1 MAQVQRMSRLMVKT
15 LRDDP
20 ADAETLSHKLL
31 VRAGYV
37 RRNSAR
43 IWTWLPLRKKVLD
56 NISASYAEMDAVGA
70 GVLLPGPAAQ
80 GALRGL
86 GPLGGGTATSSSA

>member
-1 MAQVQRMSRLMVKT
+1 MSQVQRMSRLMAKT

-37 RRNSAR
+37 RRTSMR
-43 IWTWLPLRKKVLD
+43 PLEL
-56 NISASYAEMDAVGA
+56 
-70 GVLLPGPAAQ
+70 AAP
-80 GALRGL
+80 R
-86 GPLGGGTATSSSA
+86 